1 MCLLGLWTHNHREFC
16 CMSRLCGVQLWQDNC
31 KVVVLLLCEWL
42 LPRKIDGH
50 TMSACLFLFSQ
61 FLSEQKQYCL
71 HSSLASCSS
80 ALNPK
85 WQPPLK
91 TLAQWNHDKQRRAH
105 QCFGWPIKWM
115 EKQSFHMRDVGRLC
129 FLLNIEWQRQQSTE
143 ADNSAEMGCCLWIIL
158 DGWEKLEAWSWEIHC
173 HFGSERPEVQK
184 LGPTWLDFH
193 LWFFAG
199 LILKHSACSRVRDG
213 PCSTCSRVREA
224 PCSKKTFTI
233 FSRWREDYASCV
245 YVCGRHITQSV

>member
-91 TLAQWNHDKQRRAH
+91 TLAQWNHDTQRRAH

-115 EKQSFHMRDVGRLC
+115 EKVFSYERCWKTVLSIKHWVAKATEHRG
-129 FLLNIEWQRQQSTE
+129 WQFCWNGVLFV
-143 ADNSAEMGCCLWIIL
+143 DNT
-158 DGWEKLEAWSWEIHC
+158 GWVREAWSLVMRNSLSFWIWKAWSTRTWTHVAG
-173 HFGSERPEVQK
+173 FPSLISYRFDPE
-184 LGPTWLDFH
+184 TFH
-193 LWFFAG
+193 LF
-199 LILKHSACSRVRDG
+199 
-213 PCSTCSRVREA
+213 
-224 PCSKKTFTI
+224 
-233 FSRWREDYASCV
+233 
-245 YVCGRHITQSV
+245 